1 MKMRAGR
8 LIWRGG
14 GWLAVSLAVLACGWD
29 VADAAKDLGEE
40 DLLGEPLR
48 ISMDF
53 KDANLKDVLKTF
65 SQQTG
70 VNVIASEDV
79 GDKTITLYL
88 EDVTVMDAL
97 DQILQ
102 AAGLTYERSPGS
114 QIYIVKPK
122 PELPGGTQVET
133 ITRVY
138 RLKFA
143 RVSTSRLARAAEALG
158 AQTPFEAAKTTAAL
172 SSGGSGGSGGAGG
185 SRTGGS
191 AGGGGGGSQGE
202 KEVGINKVVEK
213 LLTDVG
219 KVVVDERT
227 NSLIVTD
234 VASNFPRIESVLN
247 TLDVRTAQVL
257 IEAEVLETTLGK
269 VKDLGIEWGTGSE
282 GNMVVF
288 TPGSRTT
295 RFPFGFFGTS
305 IAPSIPTPF
314 TLSTLSAASA
324 VGTLQ
329 ALQRDTDTKILAR
342 PKVLT
347 LDNESA
353 LIRLTTN
360 QAVGFTTTA
369 TAQTSTTSVTP
380 ERVTTGVILVVTP
393 QVNQDG
399 YITMLVEPSV
409 TKVAT
414 ASVTPPSTAGT
425 IVDPKTRSAR
435 SMVRVRNGDTLV
447 LGGLIDRSEDEVVQ
461 KVPLLGDLPIIGGIF
476 RNREITNAASE
487 LIVFITPR
495 ILEEPGEGQL
505 AAVGL
510 LSPPGEREQEPVA
523 GRGEAIEQQ
532 LDILER
538 EQEGS
543 Q

>member
-1 MKMRAGR
+1 MKT
-8 LIWRGG
+8 GG
-14 GWLAVSLAVLACGWD
+14 GSRWHVVGCWWAVVLAVWVCPLDAAH
-29 VADAAKDLGEE
+29 AAKDLGEE
-40 DLLGEPLR
+40 ELLVEPLR
-48 ISMDF
+48 VSMDF

-70 VNVIASEDV
+70 INVIASEDA

-97 DQILQ
+97 DRILQ
-102 AAGLTYERSPGS
+102 AGGLLYERPLGS
-114 QIYIVKPK
+114 EIYIVTPK
-122 PELPGGTQVET
+122 PELPGEMQVET

-143 RVSTSRLARAAEALG
+143 RVSTSRLARAAETLG
-158 AQTPFEAAKTTAAL
+158 AQTPLEAAKTTAAL
-172 SSGGSGGSGGAGG
+172 SSGGTGGSGGAGG

-191 AGGGGGGSQGE
+191 AGGGGGGSQAE
-202 KEVGINKVVEK
+202 KEIGMDKVVEK
-213 LLTDVG
+213 LLTEVG

-234 VASNFPRIESVLN
+234 VPSNFPRIESVLN
-247 TLDVRTAQVL
+247 ALDVRTAQVL
-257 IEAEVLETTLGK
+257 IETEVLETSLGK
-269 VKDLGIEWGTGSE
+269 VKDLGIEWGSGSE
-282 GNMVVF
+282 GNQVTF

-295 RFPFGFFGTS
+295 RFPFSWIGHKDAPTNPTAFG
-305 IAPSIPTPF
+305 
-314 TLSTLSAASA
+314 LSTLSAASA

-329 ALQRDTDTKILAR
+329 MLERDTDTKILAR

-347 LDNESA
+347 LDNEA
-353 LIRLTTN
+353 AMIRLTTN
-360 QAVGFTTTA
+360 QAVGFIVTTGEQTA
-369 TAQTSTTSVTP
+369 TTSVTP

-399 YITMLVEPSV
+399 FITMLVEPSV
-409 TKVAT
+409 TKTAT
-414 ASVTPPSTAGT
+414 ASVTPPATAGT

-435 SMVRVRNGDTLV
+435 AMVRVRNGDTLV
-447 LGGLIDRSEDEVVQ
+447 LGGLIDRSEDQTEQ
-461 KVPLLGDLPIIGGIF
+461 KVPILGDIPVLGRIF
-476 RNREITNAASE
+476 RNSETNNATSE

-495 ILEEPGEGQL
+495 VLEESSDAQL
-505 AAVGL
+505 AAAGQL
-510 LSPPGEREQEPVA
+510 LPAGSREQESVA

-532 LDILER
+532 LDVLER
-538 EQEGS
+538 EQERL

>member
-1 MKMRAGR
+1 VKMRV
-8 LIWRGG
+8 GG
-14 GWLAVSLAVLACGWD
+14 WVWHGSGWLAVSLAVLACGWD
-29 VADAAKDLGEE
+29 VADATKDLGEE

-70 VNVIASEDV
+70 VNVIASENI
-79 GDKTITLYL
+79 GEKAITLYL

-172 SSGGSGGSGGAGG
+172 SSQGGSTGSGSSGSTSGSSGASG
-185 SRTGGS
+185 S
-191 AGGGGGGSQGE
+191 SQG
-202 KEVGINKVVEK
+202 KEIGIDKVVEK

-234 VASNFPRIESVLN
+234 VASNFPRIESVLS

-257 IEAEVLETTLGK
+257 IESEVLETTLGK
-269 VKDLGIEWGTGSE
+269 VKSLGIEWGSGSE
-282 GNMVVF
+282 GNQVTF

-295 RFPFGFFGTS
+295 RFPFGFFGTG
-305 IAPSIPTPF
+305 IAPSLPTPF
-314 TLSTLSAASA
+314 SLSTLSAASA

-329 ALQRDTDTKILAR
+329 ALQRDSDTKILAR

-353 LIRLTTN
+353 MIRLTTN
-360 QAVGFTTTA
+360 QAVGFTTT
-369 TAQTSTTSVTP
+369 TGQQTNTTSVTP

-447 LGGLIDRSEDEVVQ
+447 LGGLIDRSEDQTER
-461 KVPLLGDLPIIGGIF
+461 KVPFLGDLPIVGRIF
-476 RNREITNAASE
+476 RDLEVNNAASE

-495 ILEEPGEGQL
+495 VLEEPGEGQL

-523 GRGEAIEQQ
+523 GRGEAIEQR
-532 LDILER
+532 LDILEH
-538 EQEGS
+538 EQEGR
-543 Q
+543 